1 MTTKDISG
9 FLSSAI
15 CIAFLL
21 MAGLAMTGTALQSF
35 NGLYSSSAPQS
46 AEEREALFNA
56 IVDVDKTNALHST
69 LTSTDLYN
77 ALQNPYQSK
86 DAQAELELANTYK
99 QLQKYNAVYSNS
111 RSEDNWYYW
120 TNMWLNGFPDLTS
133 NSDISGSGTAQDLA
147 KVYGTMANPFAYKDP
162 QAALEL
168 ANTYK
173 QLQKY
178 NALSSSSNDNWN
190 YWTNMWLDGE

>member
-1 MTTKDISG
+1 MTKNISG

-35 NGLYSSSAPQS
+35 NGLYSSSAPQT

-77 ALQNPYQSK
+77 SLRNHYQST

-99 QLQKYNAVYSNS
+99 QLQKYNAVNSNS
-111 RSEDNWYYW
+111 AGEDNWYYW
-120 TNMWLNGFPDLTS
+120 TNMWLNGLPDLTS
-133 NSDISGSGTAQDLA
+133 NLNGSGAQNLA
-147 KVYGTMANPFAYKDP
+147 KVYSTMANPLAYKDP

-178 NALSSSSNDNWN
+178 NALSSRSDDNWY
-190 YWTNMWLDGE
+190 YWTNMWLNGQ

>member
-1 MTTKDISG
+1 MTTKNISG

-35 NGLYSSSAPQS
+35 NGLYSSSAPQT

-69 LTSTDLYN
+69 LTSSDLYN

-99 QLQKYNAVYSNS
+99 QLQKYNAAYSNS
-111 RSEDNWYYW
+111 RSEDNWNYW

-133 NSDISGSGTAQDLA
+133 
-147 KVYGTMANPFAYKDP
+147 
-162 QAALEL
+162 
-168 ANTYK
+168 
-173 QLQKY
+173 
-178 NALSSSSNDNWN
+178 
-190 YWTNMWLDGE
+190 

>member
-1 MTTKDISG
+1 MTTKNISG

-35 NGLYSSSAPQS
+35 NGLYSSSAPQT

-69 LTSTDLYN
+69 LTSSDLYN

-111 RSEDNWYYW
+111 RSEDNWNYW

-133 NSDISGSGTAQDLA
+133 NSDISGSGTAQDLT

-178 NALSSSSNDNWN
+178 NALSSSSGDNWY
-190 YWTNMWLDGE
+190 YWTNMWLNGE